1 MLQATVSTVL
11 LQTGFQLAL
20 SLPPTSPPPLYSGLE
35 SQQGGA
41 SLLPQSLQG
50 DSFFLPPAPSSQHAP
65 LTVSASITTWPSL
78 SLSVSV
84 YPALSSRTPITGV
97 WVTLI

>member
-20 SLPPTSPPPLYSGLE
+20 PLPPTSPPPLYSGLE
-35 SQQGGA
+35 SGQGA

-50 DSFFLPPAPSSQHAP
+50 DSFLLPSAPSSQHAP